1 MKSLVLAST
10 SVYRSAQI
18 KKLGIPFTVKKPTYD
33 EESEKNSLID
43 QRSSPITIAETL
55 SRGKAHSVAATDQTT
70 ISGDQLVHFDGAILG
85 KPHTFDTAFI
95 HLKAMQG
102 KTHELIT
109 AITVLDGSMVYHLNH
124 VTQLK
129 MKKLSDREIT
139 GYLLL
144 DKPYDCAGSYKIE
157 NSGIALFDE
166 IITDDFTAI
175 QGIPMLWLTQTLKE
189 LRYEFFQ
196 H

>member
-10 SVYRSAQI
+10 SVYRSAQV
-18 KKLGIPFTVKKPTYD
+18 KKFGIPFTVKKPTYD
-33 EESEKNSLID
+33 EESEKNLLLG
-43 QRSSPITIAETL
+43 QRSSPIIIAETL

-70 ISGDQLVHFDGAILG
+70 IAGDQLVHFEGAILG
-85 KPHTFDTAFI
+85 KPHTFDKAFI

-109 AITVLDGSMVYHLNH
+109 ATTVLDGSMVYHLNH
-124 VTQLK
+124 VTQLR

-144 DKPYDCAGSYKIE
+144 DQPYDCAGSYKIE

-175 QGIPMLWLTQTLKE
+175 QGIPMLWLSRTLKE

-196 H
+196 S